1 MDDVKIKEERIS
13 LGSFF
18 YLKMHQVFICN
29 FNWEMMKTW
38 LESEEF
44 QLRRILLR
52 KQSGPGQ
59 AQISGLPIKVLIFP
73 FLMELTRTQELNW
86 SYFEYQSFRFL
97 EKFAYFFC
105 KLRGCNGVMF
115 FWSRRSIVWT
125 IRAGSAAEL
134 TVDYWTSHLYLAYI
148 LYITSRW

>member
-1 MDDVKIKEERIS
+1 
-13 LGSFF
+13 
-18 YLKMHQVFICN
+18 
-29 FNWEMMKTW
+29 MKTW

-97 EKFAYFFC
+97 EKFAYFFVNC
-105 KLRGCNGVMF
+105 EDAPVSCF
-115 FWSRRSIVWT
+115 FGQGGQLCGRLERDPRQSSQLT
-125 IRAGSAAEL
+125 IEPPTYISL
-134 TVDYWTSHLYLAYI
+134 IYYI
-148 LYITSRW
+148 LHPDDN